1 MYIIKQTINNTE
13 MILAQ
18 FDDIT
23 KAENFLDKYVT
34 ILRKRDPHLSFENN
48 QIIVHVPTRRVIQ
61 ITKKA
66 S

>member
-1 MYIIKQTINNTE
+1 MYIIKQTINNKE
-13 MILAQ
+13 MVLAQ

-23 KAENFLDKYVT
+23 KAENFLAKYVT
-34 ILRKRDPHLSFENN
+34 ILRKRDPHLSFKNN

-61 ITKKA
+61 IAKKA